1 MRRTTMQIN
10 GRDYLLAQDQ
20 DVDAIKRH
28 ALTALRDGGGIITTT
43 LVGNRELDILFG
55 TGIAITFQTD
65 EVPDDDRD
73 DGDLA
78 SPFEIPEYDHWLTQ

>member
-1 MRRTTMQIN
+1 MRRTTMQVN

-20 DVDAIKRH
+20 DVDAIKQ
-28 ALTALRDGGGIITTT
+28 AVLDALRDGGGMITTT

-55 TGIAITFQTD
+55 TGIAITFQTE

-73 DGDLA
+73 DGDLS
-78 SPFEIPEYDHWLTQ
+78 SPFEIPEYDQWPAL